1 MAVTQGALMK
11 MLIRTG
17 LYFLVLFS
25 SLGFAEVKDV
35 GAGGFTVVN
44 RVTIDASGEAVWKA
58 AVDDIGLWWSSDH
71 TISGEASRLSITAVP
86 QGCFCESFGPGA
98 GVVHLS
104 VTMVNPGVVI
114 RLTGGLGPLGLM
126 GVNGNMTWEFEAVD
140 TGTQVTFTYAVGGYR
155 PEGLDTIAAPV
166 DYVIGEALARLKA
179 QVETGDPEN
188 ADIA

>member
-1 MAVTQGALMK
+1 MNT
-11 MLIRTG
+11 LIRAG
-17 LYFLVLFS
+17 VFVFALFS
-25 SLGFAEVKDV
+25 SLALAEVKD
-35 GAGGFTVVN
+35 ASPGGFTVVN

-58 AVDDIGLWWSSDH
+58 AIDDIGLWWSSDH
-71 TISGEASRLSITAVP
+71 TISGDASRLSITAVP
-86 QGCFCESFGPGA
+86 QGCFCESFGAGA

-104 VTMVNPGVVI
+104 VTMVSPGVLI

-155 PEGLDTIAAPV
+155 PEGLDAIAAPV

-188 ADIA
+188 ADIG